1 MGVIKTGRFVLVHN
15 YLQAKALL
23 EHSYAVYFGDPSSG
37 LPLYACFLKDNAVIF
52 AEYVF
57 PNAAILR
64 CGDWVRFEKLYTVAK
79 EFDTL
84 MYTIMQDASA

>member
-1 MGVIKTGRFVLVHN
+1 MGVVKTGRFVKVQN
-15 YLQAKALL
+15 FLQAKALL
-23 EHSYAVYFGDPSSG
+23 EHSYAVYFGDPFSG
-37 LPLYACFLKDNAVIF
+37 LPLYACFLKDETVVF

-64 CGDWVRFEKLYTVAK
+64 SGDWTRFEKLYNVAK

-84 MYTIMQDASA
+84 MYTIMHSTTA

>member
-1 MGVIKTGRFVLVHN
+1 MTGRFVLVQN

-23 EHSYAVYFGDPSSG
+23 EHSFAVFFGDPFSG
-37 LPLYACFLKDNAVIF
+37 LPLYACFLKEDAVIF

-64 CGDWVRFEKLYTVAK
+64 CGDWARFEKLYNVAR
-79 EFDTL
+79 EFDTM
-84 MYTIMQDASA
+84 MYTIMQSASV

>member
-1 MGVIKTGRFVLVHN
+1 M
-15 YLQAKALL
+15 L
-23 EHSYAVYFGDPSSG
+23 EHSYAVFFGDPVTG
-37 LPLYACFLKDNAVIF
+37 LPLYACFLKDDIVIF

-64 CGDWVRFEKLYTVAK
+64 SGDWTRFEKLYSVAR

-84 MYTIMQDASA
+84 MYTIMQDISA